1 LPQAIGDIE
10 AAIPHG
16 TEDEIPQ
23 LLRFL
28 GHALYEAGNFVGAIE
43 VFHKVIAL
51 KPNDRIY
58 FL

>member
-43 VFHKVIAL
+43 VFT
-51 KPNDRIY
+51 
-58 FL
+58 